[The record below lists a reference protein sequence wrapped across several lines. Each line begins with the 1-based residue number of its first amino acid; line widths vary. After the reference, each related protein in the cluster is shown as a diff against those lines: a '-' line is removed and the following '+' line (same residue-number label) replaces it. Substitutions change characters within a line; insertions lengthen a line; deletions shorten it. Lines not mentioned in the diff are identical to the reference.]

1 MPEKKCDPSEL
12 RAETQPALDQSKFP
26 MDIGEMYEGERI
38 RKPDLYA
45 EFGGVD
51 ISEKFEL
58 VLVRPME
65 EVQDGRVEVVGPDL
79 PKLQIGGAY
88 PLGILIEV
96 SGSKLDR
103 DIEGVL
109 ERRVHYFTN
118 YIEGVMHVNQRTDV
132 WIRISK
138 KSFERGMK
146 SLAWVGRALIL
157 LFKRSLPIVEKIQV
171 TFFTDP
177 AKIEER
183 LREAVKVYN
192 ARDERARGLTEEEVD
207 DFYSCVLCQ
216 SFAPSHV
223 CIITP
228 NRMGGCGSI
237 SWFDARASS
246 NVDPKGPNFP
256 VTKGDCLDSVK
267 GIYTGV
273 NKVVQDR
280 SLGAVQQISLHS
292 LFDHPHTSCGC
303 FESMAFYVPEVDGV
317 AIVHRDFKGPT
328 VNGLTFSTMA
338 GHTSGGTQNEG
349 FLGMAI
355 EYMRSTKFI
364 QADGGWKRVV
374 WMPQQIKDRLKE
386 AIPTEMRDLIAT
398 ENDAKTAGELKEFLK
413 SKNHPVIE
421 RWAELEKAEKE
432 PVPETGREV
441 PPETLPA
448 LIPAGLEIP
457 AVGGGFKI
465 ILKNAKIT
473 AERVIIKREDS
484 RK

>member
-1 MPEKKCDPSEL
+1 MKCDPSEL
-12 RAETQPALDQSKFP
+12 RAEAQLLLDQTKFP
-26 MDIGEMYEGERI
+26 MEIGEMYEGERI

-51 ISEKFEL
+51 IPNKFEL
-58 VLVRPME
+58 VLVKPIS
-65 EVQDGRVEVVGPDL
+65 EVQDGKVEVVGPDL
-79 PKLQIGGAY
+79 PQFQVGGTY
-88 PLGILIEV
+88 PLGVLIEV
-96 SGSKLDR
+96 AGSKLDR

-132 WIRISK
+132 WIRVSK
-138 KSFERGMK
+138 KSYEKGMK
-146 SLAWVGRALIL
+146 SLAWIGRALIL
-157 LFKRSLPIVEKIQV
+157 LFKRSLPIVEKIQI
-171 TFFTDP
+171 TFLTDP
-177 AKIEER
+177 ARVEGR
-183 LREAVKVYN
+183 LREAVEVYK

-256 VTKGDCLDSVK
+256 VKKGECRDPVK
-267 GIYTGV
+267 GMYTGV
-273 NKVVQDR
+273 NKIVQER
-280 SLGAVQQISLHS
+280 SLGAVQEISLHS

-303 FESMAFYVPEVDGV
+303 FESIAFCVPEVDGI

-386 AIPTEMRDLIAT
+386 AIPAEMRDLIAT
-398 ENDAKTAGELKEFLK
+398 ENDAKTAGELREFLK
-413 SKNHPVIE
+413 SKNHPAVQ
-421 RWAELEKAEKE
+421 RWKEPEKAKE
-432 PVPETGREV
+432 EAPAQTGEEV
-441 PPETLPA
+441 SAEILPT

-473 AERVIIKREDS
+473 AERVIIKRDEP
-484 RK
+484 KK

>member
-1 MPEKKCDPSEL
+1 MTQKKCDPAEL
-12 RAETQPALDQSKFP
+12 RAETQVYLDQSKYP
-26 MDIGEMYEGERI
+26 MEIGEMYEGERI

-51 ISEKFEL
+51 VPHKFEL
-58 VLVRPME
+58 VRVKTME
-65 EVQDGRVEVVGPDL
+65 EVQDGQVRVAGADLPDL
-79 PKLQIGGAY
+79 RVGGAY

-96 SGSKLDR
+96 AGSRLDR

-118 YIEGVMHVNQRTDV
+118 YIEGVMHVNQRSDV
-132 WIRISK
+132 WVRVSK
-138 KSFERGMK
+138 KSYDKGMN
-146 SLAWVGRALIL
+146 SLKWVGRALIL
-157 LFKRSLPIVEKIQV
+157 LFKRSLPIVERIQV

-177 AKIEER
+177 AEVENHLKEAIE
-183 LREAVKVYN
+183 VYN
-192 ARDERARGLTEEEVD
+192 ARDERARGLSEEEVE

-223 CIITP
+223 CVITP

-256 VTKGDCLDSVK
+256 VKKGECLDPIK

-280 SLGAVQQISLHS
+280 SLGAVRQISLHT

-303 FESMAFYVPEVDGV
+303 FESIAFYVPEVDGV

-355 EYMRSTKFI
+355 EYMRSSKFI
-364 QADGGWKRVV
+364 QADDGWRRVV
-374 WMPQQIKDRLKE
+374 WMPQQIKDRVKE
-386 AIPTEMRDLIAT
+386 SIPQEMLELIAT
-398 ENDAKTAGELKEFLK
+398 EKEAKTAGELKGFLK
-413 SKNHPVIE
+413 SKNHPVVQ
-421 RWAELEKAEKE
+421 RWSEVKKEEAPTTEEAE
-432 PVPETGREV
+432 VSPEA
-441 PPETLPA
+441 LPA

-457 AVGGGFKI
+457 AVGGGFRI

-473 AERVIIKREDS
+473 AERVIIKRDQ
-484 RK
+484 KK

>member
-1 MPEKKCDPSEL
+1 MTEKKCDPSEL
-12 RAETQPALDQSKFP
+12 RADTQSELDQTKFP
-26 MDIGEMYEGERI
+26 MEIGEMYEGERI

-51 ISEKFEL
+51 VPNKFEL
-58 VLVRPME
+58 VLVKPMG
-65 EVQDGRVEVVGPDL
+65 EVHDGKVEVVGPDL
-79 PKLQIGGAY
+79 PQLQVGGAY

-96 SGSKLDR
+96 AGSRLDR

-138 KSFERGMK
+138 KSFEKGMK
-146 SLAWVGRALIL
+146 SLTWVGKALIL
-157 LFKRSLPIVEKIQV
+157 LFKRSLPIVEKIQIS
-171 TFFTDP
+171 FFTDP
-177 AKIEER
+177 PRVEEH

-192 ARDERARGLTEEEVD
+192 ARDERARGLTEEEVE

-256 VTKGDCLDSVK
+256 VKKGECLDTVK

-292 LFDHPHTSCGC
+292 LFDRPHTSCGC
-303 FESMAFYVPEVDGV
+303 FESIAFYVPEVDGI

-364 QADGGWKRVV
+364 QADDGWKRVV
-374 WMPQQIKDRLKE
+374 WVPQQIKDRVKD
-386 AIPTEMRDLIAT
+386 AIPADMGDLIAT
-398 ENDAKTAGELKEFLK
+398 EKDAKTTGELKEFLK
-413 SKNHPVIE
+413 SRNHPVVE
-421 RWAELEKAEKE
+421 RWKELEKAEE
-432 PVPETGREV
+432 VPGVEAGREV
-441 PPETLPA
+441 EPETLPT
-448 LIPAGLEIP
+448 LVPAGLEIP
-457 AVGGGFKI
+457 AIGGGFRI

-473 AERVIIKREDS
+473 AERVIIRREES
-484 RK
+484 KK

>member
-1 MPEKKCDPSEL
+1 ME
-12 RAETQPALDQSKFP
+12 
-26 MDIGEMYEGERI
+26 IGEMYEGERI
-38 RKPDLYA
+38 RKPELYA

-51 ISEKFEL
+51 VPHKFEL
-58 VLVRPME
+58 VKVKAME
-65 EVQDGRVEVVGPDL
+65 EVQDGQVRVVGPDL
-79 PKLQIGGAY
+79 PELKVGGAY

-96 SGSKLDR
+96 AGGKLDR

-118 YIEGVMHVNQRTDV
+118 YVEGVMHVNQRSDV
-132 WIRISK
+132 WVRVSK
-138 KSFERGMK
+138 KSYDKGMN
-146 SLAWVGRALIL
+146 SLKWVGRALIL

-177 AKIEER
+177 GEVEHYLK
-183 LREAVKVYN
+183 EAVEVYN
-192 ARDERARGLTEEEVD
+192 ARDERARGLSEEEVE

-256 VTKGDCLDSVK
+256 VKKGDCLEPIK

-280 SLGAVQQISLHS
+280 SLGAIQQISLHT

-303 FESMAFYVPEVDGV
+303 FESIAFYVPEVDGI

-355 EYMRSTKFI
+355 EYMRSSKFI

-374 WMPQQIKDRLKE
+374 WMPQQIKERVKQS
-386 AIPTEMRDLIAT
+386 IPQEMLDLIAT
-398 ENDAKTAGELKEFLK
+398 EKNAKTAGELKDFLK
-413 SKNHPVIE
+413 SSNHPVVQ
-421 RWAELEKAEKE
+421 RWSEAKKEEPPTTEEAE
-432 PVPETGREV
+432 VSPEALSR
-441 PPETLPA
+441 
-448 LIPAGLEIP
+448 LIPSGLEIP
-457 AVGGGFKI
+457 AVGGGFRI

-473 AERVIIKREDS
+473 AERVIIKRDQ
-484 RK
+484 KK

>member
-1 MPEKKCDPSEL
+1 MAEKKCDPAEL
-12 RAETQPALDQSKFP
+12 RSETEAALDQTKFP
-26 MDIGEMYEGERI
+26 MEIGEMYEGERI
-38 RKPDLYA
+38 RKPELYA
-45 EFGGVD
+45 EFGGV
-51 ISEKFEL
+51 EVPNKFEL
-58 VLVRPME
+58 VLVKPME
-65 EVQDGRVEVVGPDL
+65 EVQDGKVEVVGPDL
-79 PKLQIGGAY
+79 PRLPVGGAY
-88 PLGILIEV
+88 PLGILIQV
-96 SGSKLDR
+96 AGGKLDR

-118 YIEGVMHVNQRTDV
+118 YIEGVMHVNQRSDV
-132 WIRISK
+132 WVRISK
-138 KSFERGMK
+138 KSYDKGMK
-146 SLAWVGRALIL
+146 SLSWVGRALIL
-157 LFKRSLPIVEKIQV
+157 LFKRSLPIVEKIQI

-177 AKIEER
+177 EKVNEH
-183 LREAVKVYN
+183 LRQAVKVYN
-192 ARDERARGLTEEEVD
+192 ARDERARGLTEEEVE

-256 VTKGDCLDSVK
+256 VKKGECLDSVK
-267 GIYTGV
+267 GVYTGV

-280 SLGAVQQISLHS
+280 SLGAIQQISLHT

-303 FESMAFYVPEVDGV
+303 FESIAFYVPEVDGV

-355 EYMRSTKFI
+355 EYLRSTKFI

-374 WMPQQIKDRLKE
+374 WMPHQIKNRVKD
-386 AIPTEMRDLIAT
+386 AIPNEMRELIAT
-398 ENDAKTAGELKEFLK
+398 ENEVKTAAELREFLK
-413 SKNHPVIE
+413 SKNHPVVE
-421 RWAELEKAEKE
+421 KWKELEKAKE
-432 PVPETGREV
+432 ELEAETAREI
-441 PPETLPA
+441 PPEALPA
-448 LIPAGLEIP
+448 FVPRGLEIP
-457 AVGGGFKI
+457 AIGGFKI

-484 RK
+484 KK

>member
-1 MPEKKCDPSEL
+1 MSERKCDPAEL
-12 RAETQPALDQSKFP
+12 HSDVQLDLDQTKFP

-38 RKPDLYA
+38 RRPDLYA

-51 ISEKFEL
+51 IPKKFEL
-58 VLVRPME
+58 VLVKPLT
-65 EVQDGRVEVVGPDL
+65 EVQDGKVEVIGPDL
-79 PKLQIGGAY
+79 PDLKVGGAY

-96 SGSKLDR
+96 AGSKLDR

-132 WIRISK
+132 WVRVSK
-138 KSFERGMK
+138 RSYERGMN
-146 SLAWVGRALIL
+146 SLKWVGRALIL

-171 TFFTDP
+171 TFLTDP
-177 AKIEER
+177 TKLEEH
-183 LREAVKVYN
+183 LQEAVKVYN
-192 ARDERARGLTEEEVD
+192 ARDERARGLTEEQVE

-256 VTKGDCLDSVK
+256 VKKGECLDAIK
-267 GIYTGV
+267 GVYTGV
-273 NKVVQDR
+273 NKIVQDR
-280 SLGAVQQISLHS
+280 SLGAIQQISLHS
-292 LFDHPHTSCGC
+292 IFDHPHTSCGC
-303 FESMAFYVPEVDGV
+303 FESIAFYVPEADGV

-328 VNGLTFSTMA
+328 VNGLAFSAMA

-355 EYMRSTKFI
+355 EYLRSTKFI

-374 WMPQQIKDRLKE
+374 WMPQQIKDRVVE
-386 AIPTEMRDLIAT
+386 SIPSEMRDLIAT
-398 ENDAKTAGELKEFLK
+398 ENEAKTTSELKEFLK
-413 SKNHPVIE
+413 SKSHPVIE
-421 RWAELEKAEKE
+421 KWKELEKAG
-432 PVPETGREV
+432 PEVEAEV
-441 PPETLPA
+441 PPETLPT
-448 LIPAGLEIP
+448 LIPAGIEIP
-457 AVGGGFKI
+457 AVGGGFRI

-473 AERVIIKREDS
+473 AERVIIRREESKR
-484 RK
+484 